1 MIIDQTTKNHGHPLS
16 ATSDARRKRVTRQK
30 EGRKLTRPSNK
41 CIDRPIRLTPD
52 LRSRSFEMRI
62 EITFILWESL
72 SITYVSPM
80 QNHLENKIKWG
91 KGNESVEIRS
101 VRFSVRRRD
110 YSIRVCRIARRL
122 TGWTRSLPFGAGHH
136 DEMQH

>member
-62 EITFILWESL
+62 EIASVLCEGSFVGKL
-72 SITYVSPM
+72 SVVSGGFPP
-80 QNHLENKIKWG
+80 N
-91 KGNESVEIRS
+91 
-101 VRFSVRRRD
+101 
-110 YSIRVCRIARRL
+110 
-122 TGWTRSLPFGAGHH
+122 P
-136 DEMQH
+136 